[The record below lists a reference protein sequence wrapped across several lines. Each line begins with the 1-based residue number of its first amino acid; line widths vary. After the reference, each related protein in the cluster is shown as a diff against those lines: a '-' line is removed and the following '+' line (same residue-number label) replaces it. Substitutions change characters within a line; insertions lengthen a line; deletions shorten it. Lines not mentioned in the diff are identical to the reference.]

1 MKVIALFPF
10 LAITGSF
17 ARQHVAVNDPMP
29 VDDSTVI
36 NHTLDGIVKEWPVA
50 RFVTDDKTGNQY
62 AIDND
67 TKNIYLVMN
76 IPDSRMQF
84 KMMRNG
90 MSTYF
95 DLKAKKKE
103 GQGIEFPEKNE
114 SNDAALLAMQKPK
127 QQQEGEPTKKPDI
140 KAMRKLMAM
149 NLVALRLFGFTKGES
164 LDQQLMM
171 PNSANIA
178 FAWDSTDVMHLEYRI
193 PLTLLGDVA
202 SLNKKEI
209 SIGWDIHAFE
219 IKKDASAD
227 DASMNNM
234 YGGGRMGYGGGGQRG
249 GYYGGDK
256 TIDAQRYWTKY
267 VIAIP
272 DEKKAF

>member
-1 MKVIALFPF
+1 MKAIALFPF
-10 LAITGSF
+10 LAITGF
-17 ARQHVAVNDPMP
+17 FGGEPIAVNHPLP
-29 VDDSTVI
+29 VGDSTVI
-36 NHTLDGIVKEWPVA
+36 NHTLDGMVKEWPIS

-67 TKNIYLVMN
+67 GKNIYLVMN

-90 MSTYF
+90 MSTYI

-114 SNDAALLAMQKPK
+114 SNDAALMAMQKPK
-127 QQQEGEPTKKPDI
+127 QQQEGEPARKPDI

-149 NLVALRLFGFTKGES
+149 NLVALRLFGFSKGES

-171 PNSANIA
+171 PNSVNIA

-193 PLTLLGDVA
+193 PLSLLGEMA

-209 SIGWDIHAFE
+209 SIGWEIHAFE
-219 IKKDASAD
+219 IKKDASAE
-227 DASMNNM
+227 DASMNNA
-234 YGGGRMGYGGGGQRG
+234 YGGGRMGYGGGQRG
-249 GYYGGDK
+249 GYYGGDR

-267 VIAIP
+267 VIEIP
-272 DEKKAF
+272 DDKKAF